1 MEFLLGDAY
10 KSKVTERIEG
20 NMQYDNFFFIYNYS
34 WNIVNKKK
42 KGGKIMGLPP
52 EPSKTCSFRKC
63 NIPLLTI
70 VVNCLKKIFKVQ
82 QMPKNK
88 EKINEN
94 MHTCFH

>member
-1 MEFLLGDAY
+1 
-10 KSKVTERIEG
+10 
-20 NMQYDNFFFIYNYS
+20 
-34 WNIVNKKK
+34 
-42 KGGKIMGLPP
+42 MGLPP

-88 EKINEN
+88 EKKSMKTWTLVFIDYHA
-94 MHTCFH
+94 MSIQKI